1 MKNILLLGNV
11 LIDRV
16 AISGR
21 RINSE
26 RKNMY
31 IFLSSKIAL
40 ENNSLREEHILLTR
54 FTNTNYRFKEEPE
67 VIVVWSVVFLK

>member
-1 MKNILLLGNV
+1 MKNILLLGIA

-26 RKNMY
+26 RKKV
-31 IFLSSKIAL
+31 F
-40 ENNSLREEHILLTR
+40 
-54 FTNTNYRFKEEPE
+54 
-67 VIVVWSVVFLK
+67 FLKF